1 MDLKAWG
8 GQTVI
13 ATGADGGTLSG
24 ETLKLSFAALGS
36 HSTAISYTGSSQ
48 VTGTS
53 GNDVVIGSD
62 TDTRIDGLEGNDTL
76 TGGGGG
82 DTFVFRTFGGQ
93 DIINDFN
100 GLADVIELVNSS
112 FASAAEALAAF
123 VATDDGLVL
132 QFSETDRLLLAGTT
146 LAQLGIE
153 DIKLTNEGQGL
164 LV

>member
-1 MDLKAWG
+1 M
-8 GQTVI
+8 
-13 ATGADGGTLSG
+13 LSG
-24 ETLKLSFAALGS
+24 
-36 HSTAISYTGSSQ
+36 
-48 VTGTS
+48 
-53 GNDVVIGSD
+53 GNGSD
-62 TDTRIDGLEGNDTL
+62 LL
-76 TGGGGG
+76 TGGTGLDDLRGGAGG